1 MDDSPLNGV
10 TEMTFGSDTK
20 GMLLESPP
28 SKHHCRGKQFKY
40 LYAAILIQLRK
51 GNGKLI
57 LCIPNHQIKSANTVA
72 IGFHHTNISGYNN
85 RKKAM

>member
-40 LYAAILIQLRK
+40 LYRSPKCPQK
-51 GNGKLI
+51 GKYK
-57 LCIPNHQIKSANTVA
+57 KS
-72 IGFHHTNISGYNN
+72 
-85 RKKAM
+85 